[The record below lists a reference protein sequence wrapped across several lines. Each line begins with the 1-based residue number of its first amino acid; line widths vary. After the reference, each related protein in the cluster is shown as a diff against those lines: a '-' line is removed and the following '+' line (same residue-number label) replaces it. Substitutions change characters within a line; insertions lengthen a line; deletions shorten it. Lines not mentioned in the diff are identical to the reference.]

1 MEEMAKSSKFTVKR
15 KNENWRSDVYEPAYE
30 KYFQSQ
36 CKKSNIFVKVND
48 YHLNVF
54 VHIDKQD
61 KNGKNSKISL
71 RLDEFYNLF
80 SAPDDLIECVNECVK
95 ELKKKYGVNPGSKED
110 EIEYQCIPK
119 SQRTIEM
126 EKSAAEQEEDDK
138 LFEEFKK
145 QRAEKTKKNKKD
157 QKEEKENKEK
167 RAKNKGKEA
176 SSEEEEEEED
186 DASSGEE

>member
-1 MEEMAKSSKFTVKR
+1 MAKFTVKR
-15 KNENWRSDVYEPAYE
+15 KNENWRSDTYEPAYE

-80 SAPDDLIECVNECVK
+80 SSPDELIESVNECVK
-95 ELKKKYGVNPGSKED
+95 ELKRKYGVTPGSKED

-126 EKSAAEQEEDDK
+126 EKTAAEQEAEDK

-145 QRAEKTKKNKKD
+145 QRAEKDKTKTKKKD
-157 QKEEKENKEK
+157 HKEEKDKKEK
-167 RAKNKGKEA
+167 REKNQRKES

-186 DASSGEE
+186 ESSGEE